1 MKLSTG
7 SGFGDPVVWRTGS
20 DFSRAVGGDFDNDG
34 RTDFA
39 LFAPW
44 SGDFSVTL
52 STGTSFGEPTVWG
65 HASGVGP
72 DGYPY
77 ACGTPY
83 AVLGAG
89 DFNGDGKLDVSC
101 RRFAAREGYK
111 DTGITGERFVQTW
124 TRCAQLLGIPASL
137 LRPDDRLAVELA
149 PTNALDGMNHP
160 IENVIDLVARCER
173 RDQIKA
179 LRLETFGE
187 LVRWLAERADPP
199 PTPWE
204 RLAQRFSSRPRRS

>member
-1 MKLSTG
+1 MRPT
-7 SGFGDPVVWRTGS
+7 
-20 DFSRAVGGDFDNDG
+20 RAL
-34 RTDFA
+34 TEILA
-39 LFAPW
+39 L
-44 SGDFSVTL
+44 
-52 STGTSFGEPTVWG
+52 TVR
-65 HASGVGP
+65 P
-72 DGYPY
+72 
-77 ACGTPY
+77 
-83 AVLGAG
+83 L
-89 DFNGDGKLDVSC
+89 LQ
-101 RRFAAREGYK
+101 FAAIVGLPAAIYVIGMPRPHLRPFVTPAAVVVGSIATSWLMRFEERRHYTRVFGTRVPIAPEEVFASRYK